1 MALFVGHVLKAC
13 SLASSID
20 EGLWLQAT
28 ESLFTGFKYWRRLVT
43 AGYRKLVH
51 WLQVSTK
58 ACDCRLT
65 FIWAHIHDHMLF
77 GTLKLAACSR
87 TSISPYT
94 HWLRQLSL
102 HSNWLQSQLWL
113 QCILEW
119 PPPTTPLRF
128 RCLLELGNCTKSCKY
143 GVWKSWNQLKVCKLP
158 KVNKQC
164 LVQLTTIHYRLYIHK
179 MT

>member
-1 MALFVGHVLKAC
+1 MPTIQGQLQLEHVALFVGHVLKAC

-77 GTLKLAACSR
+77 ATLKLAACSR

-94 HWLRQLSL
+94 HWLRQLTL

-119 PPPTTPLRF
+119 PPPQLPWDLDAYLNWATVPKAVSMVY
-128 RCLLELGNCTKSCKY
+128 GNPGTNWKYVNYQKST
-143 GVWKSWNQLKVCKLP
+143 NL
-158 KVNKQC
+158 
-164 LVQLTTIHYRLYIHK
+164 
-179 MT
+179 